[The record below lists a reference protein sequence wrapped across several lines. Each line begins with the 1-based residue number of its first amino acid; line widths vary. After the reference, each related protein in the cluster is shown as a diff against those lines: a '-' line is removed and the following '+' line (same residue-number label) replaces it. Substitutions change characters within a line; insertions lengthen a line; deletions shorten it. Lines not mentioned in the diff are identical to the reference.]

1 MKNSMNKATLA
12 AAILVLL
19 AGCATKPEEIGRAPD
34 LSPVAAHLGM
44 ENNPQFSGYPARPSK
59 ASYSLW
65 DQRSTNFFKDPRAAT
80 PGDVLTVIISINDRA
95 NLDNKTDRERVS
107 KGIYG
112 AGGSFATSSITGAAA
127 GGDMD
132 ASVNTHSDSKSKGK
146 GTIERSED
154 IRLQIAA
161 IVTDTLPNGNLIIRG
176 SQEVRVNNELRV
188 LNVAGVVRPRDIS
201 GNNTISYDKI
211 AEARISYGGR
221 GRLSEIQQPPY
232 GQQILD
238 QVSPF

>member
-1 MKNSMNKATLA
+1 MTRNINQTILA
-12 AAILVLL
+12 VTVLAFL
-19 AGCATKPEEIGRAPD
+19 AGCAVRPEEIGRAPA
-34 LSPVAAHLGM
+34 LSPVAANLGM
-44 ENNPQFSGYPARPSK
+44 KNNPQYNGYPVHPGQ

-65 DQRSTNFFKDPRAAT
+65 NQRSTNFFRDPRAAE
-80 PGDVLTVIISINDRA
+80 PGDVLTVVISINDRA

-107 KGIYG
+107 KGIWG
-112 AGGSFATSSITGAAA
+112 AGGAFSTSSFSGASA

-146 GTIERSED
+146 GTIERSEE
-154 IRLQIAA
+154 IRLQVAA
-161 IVTDTLPNGNLIIRG
+161 IVTDTLPNGNMVIRG

-188 LNVAGVVRPRDIS
+188 LNVVGVVRPRDIS
-201 GNNTISYDKI
+201 GSNTISYDKI

>member
-1 MKNSMNKATLA
+1 MKNSMNKAILA
-12 AAILVLL
+12 VAMVLLL

-44 ENNPQFSGYPARPSK
+44 QNNPQFNGYPARPGK

-112 AGGSFATSSITGAAA
+112 GGGSFATSSI
-127 GGDMD
+127 
-132 ASVNTHSDSKSKGK
+132 
-146 GTIERSED
+146 
-154 IRLQIAA
+154 
-161 IVTDTLPNGNLIIRG
+161 
-176 SQEVRVNNELRV
+176 
-188 LNVAGVVRPRDIS
+188 
-201 GNNTISYDKI
+201 
-211 AEARISYGGR
+211 
-221 GRLSEIQQPPY
+221 
-232 GQQILD
+232 
-238 QVSPF
+238 

>member
-1 MKNSMNKATLA
+1 MTATRNRAIFA
-12 AAILVLL
+12 AASLVLL

-34 LSPVAAHLGM
+34 LSPVAANLGM
-44 ENNPQFSGYPARPSK
+44 DRNPQYGGYPSRPAK

-80 PGDVLTVIISINDRA
+80 PGDVLTVVISIDDKA
-95 NLDNKTDRERVS
+95 NLDNKTDRQRVS
-107 KGIYG
+107 KGLYG
-112 AGGSFATSSITGAAA
+112 AGGAFSTSSLSGAAA

-132 ASVNTHSDSKSKGK
+132 ASVNTHSDSKSQGK
-146 GTIERSED
+146 GTIERSEE
-154 IRLQIAA
+154 IRLQVAA

-221 GRLSEIQQPPY
+221 GRISEIQQPPY

>member
-1 MKNSMNKATLA
+1 MTGNMNKTIFAATVLA
-12 AAILVLL
+12 LL
-19 AGCATKPEEIGRAPD
+19 AGCAMKPEEIGRAPD
-34 LSPVAAHLGM
+34 LSPVAANLGM
-44 ENNPQFSGYPARPSK
+44 QNNPQYNGYPSRPAK
-59 ASYSLW
+59 PDYSLW
-65 DQRSTNFFKDPRAAT
+65 NQRSTNFFKDPRAAE

-112 AGGSFATSSITGAAA
+112 AGGSFKTSSSTGAGA

-132 ASVNTHSDSKSKGK
+132 GSINTHSDSSAKGK
-146 GTIERSED
+146 GTIKRSED
-154 IRLQIAA
+154 ISLQVAA
-161 IVTDTLPNGNLIIRG
+161 IVTDTLPNGNMIIRG

-188 LNVAGVVRPRDIS
+188 LNVTGVVRPRDIS
-201 GNNTISYDKI
+201 GSNTISYDKI

-221 GRLSEIQQPPY
+221 GRLSEVQQPPY